1 MDVETRLVHCMVTLQ
16 GRDIA
21 EVTKPARL
29 GVRAEFTRRGGIDIN
44 AERQKGFGDWPYQRH
59 YRQ

>member
-1 MDVETRLVHCMVTLQ
+1 MFI
-16 GRDIA
+16 DIA

-44 AERQKGFGDWPYQRH
+44 AERQQGFGDWPYQRH